1 MDQENSFNLV
11 DHVFDYLY
19 EGITAE
25 KWTVGEKLP
34 SEAQLC
40 QQLGASR
47 TTVRSAIDRLIGLG
61 LAQSIRGKGT
71 FVRTPSLPENVSSYL
86 RLEHVDRLSVFE
98 FRKVIEGES
107 ASLAAIRANAAD
119 VQEMER
125 LVLEMEANRSQADVA
140 AQDMAFH
147 YLIARATKNEIIL
160 RIFDVMRSTYAR
172 MFEDNVS
179 KLGNIGVEQHR
190 RILAS
195 IQIRDM
201 AAARQ
206 CMLDHLDE
214 TMRAVCRP

>member
-25 KWTVGEKLP
+25 KWMVGEKLP

-214 TMRAVCRP
+214 TMRAVCRH

>member
-11 DHVFDYLY
+11 DYVFDYLY